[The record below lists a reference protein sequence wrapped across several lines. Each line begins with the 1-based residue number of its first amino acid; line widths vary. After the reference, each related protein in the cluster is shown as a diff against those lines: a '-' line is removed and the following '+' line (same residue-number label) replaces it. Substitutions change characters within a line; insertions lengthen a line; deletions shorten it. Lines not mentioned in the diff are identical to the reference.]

1 MIVRD
6 CQQLQSCAEKWKLVI
21 QETSLLVMMMLINS
35 TDCILYFMREGRH
48 PLIELNNFRNEAVS
62 GEVSSVDE
70 DVSWDV
76 CCTSD

>member
-1 MIVRD
+1 
-6 CQQLQSCAEKWKLVI
+6 
-21 QETSLLVMMMLINS
+21 MMMLINS

-48 PLIELNNFRNEAVS
+48 PLIELNDFRNEAVS
-62 GEVSSVDE
+62 CEVSSVDE